1 LIPAGDTAELAVLRK
16 GERITLPVTIAAL
29 ADDEAKPV
37 KTSIEVEKGESKL
50 GVVISELSQAQ
61 KEELGIAGVL
71 VEQVVPSSPA
81 AAAGIRPGDV
91 VISFDQTEITSVQQ
105 LTGLVREAPVGK
117 PIPLLLQRGDSPL
130 FSALTLQ

>member
-1 LIPAGDTAELAVLRK
+1 MDIERSSNLPPLVGLIPAGDTAELAVLRK

-105 LTGLVREAPVGK
+105 LTVA
-117 PIPLLLQRGDSPL
+117 
-130 FSALTLQ
+130 TW